1 MSNAAI
7 PTCAT
12 LGTVASI
19 STTGAEILAVA
30 EAVVVRFLPEE
41 GRRAVGRPSGTTAPV
56 WVLVMGTVERA
67 VCAVAIG
74 ASDSGLG
81 GRMYIS
87 PKTGEQIACFEPS
100 ARLE

>member
-1 MSNAAI
+1 M

-19 STTGAEILAVA
+19 STAGAEILAVT

-56 WVLVMGTVERA
+56 WVAVVMGTVERA
-67 VCAVAIG
+67 VCAVEIG

-81 GRMYIS
+81 GSMYIS